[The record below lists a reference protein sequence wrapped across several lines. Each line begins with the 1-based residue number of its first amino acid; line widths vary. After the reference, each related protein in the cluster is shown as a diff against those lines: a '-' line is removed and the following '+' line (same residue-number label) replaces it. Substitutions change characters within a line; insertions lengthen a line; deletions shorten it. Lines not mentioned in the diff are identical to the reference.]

1 MEDSKLLKRIDEL
14 EKQVQE
20 LLKKDKLNMFGSSH
34 DTVGSITS
42 DLVLKTS
49 GKIKVQWRNKFID
62 LLKDGK
68 INVDTDVI
76 YKVSDKNSIGSK
88 TGIYVTDNREVYLK
102 PKSGDPINLIGEV
115 GTTYVSFLEPQ
126 ETTSDNKHTALV
138 NVGFLYPDINSIS
151 ENSLKNGIIYVESE
165 QKLYH
170 VKNGELSEYVFKFP
184 NPFTEQFIISKNDN
198 SQGSLLIVGKG
209 IENSVAFDSLFIY
222 NSDTKSV
229 IDSKIPISFRINNN
243 EFLNISSIVSEFKND
258 VIADTFKSSNYSSN
272 SGFKLYCINGKSI
285 LEVDQ
290 IIERDAET
298 IYSNYPE
305 YWIMDNNTVINSD
318 NEDRLLLN
326 FAFPH
331 SYQVG
336 DILRVYYKEEP
347 SEDDEEDP
355 EQQLVDLKVS
365 EVVDNKS
372 VYIDGNEEL
381 ILNNKLIFK
390 VYPGT
395 PIRIKEN
402 NVDLVQYSEN
412 LEETILMRFGS
423 LDELNLQRNDLNGD
437 TSIKGL
443 GFYSNQGVF
452 KEIQYSND
460 YILPEDDN
468 SSRLAST
475 EWIANKLLP
484 IGSIIM
490 FNGTTIPDGWHICD
504 GTEGTPNLIGKFIK
518 ADSTSGNTGG
528 SNSVTL
534 SSDNLPPHSHSIS
547 NSALDSI
554 KSKLVPAYDE
564 FYENTFDLGGDKHYV
579 VESGYEDKS
588 DKGLVGIKVEDLTGT
603 VSTTGNGDSFD
614 IQPEYYTLMFIMKIK

>member
-1 MEDSKLLKRIDEL
+1 MELSDLDKRINTL
-14 EKQVQE
+14 EKQIQE
-20 LLKKDKLNMFGSSH
+20 LLNKSKLNMFGSSH
-34 DTVGSITS
+34 DIVGSTSS
-42 DLVLKTS
+42 DLILKTR
-49 GKIKVQWRNKFID
+49 GKIKIQWGSKFID

-68 INVDTDVI
+68 LNVENEVI
-76 YKVSDKNSIGSK
+76 RKVSNKDAIGNKN
-88 TGIYVTDNREVYLK
+88 GIYITDNGEVYLK
-102 PKSGDPINLIGEV
+102 FSSGDPINILGEV
-115 GTTYVSFLEPQ
+115 GTTYVSFLTLQ
-126 ETTSDNKHTALV
+126 DTSSDNKHIALT
-138 NVGFLYPDINSIS
+138 NVGFLYPDIDSIS

-170 VKNGELSEYVFKFP
+170 VKDGQLTEYSFKFP
-184 NPFTEQFIISKNDN
+184 NPYTEQFVISKND
-198 SQGSLLIVGKG
+198 SKQGSLLIVGKG

-222 NSDTKSV
+222 NSTDNSI
-229 IDSKIPISFRINNN
+229 IDSKVPLSFRYNGN
-243 EFLNISSIVSEFKND
+243 EFLNISNISSEFKNS
-258 VIADTFKSSNYSSN
+258 VISNTFQSPNYTKN
-272 SGFKLYCINGKSI
+272 SGFKLYNINGKSI

-298 IYSNYPE
+298 LYFKYPE
-305 YWIMDNNTVINSD
+305 YWIMDNNTITYSD

-347 SEDDEEDP
+347 SEDDEKDP
-355 EQQLVDLKVS
+355 EQQLINLKVS
-365 EVVDNKS
+365 EVIDDKS
-372 VYIDGNEEL
+372 IYIEGNEDL
-381 ILNNKLIFK
+381 ILKNKLIFK

-423 LDELNLQRNDLNGD
+423 LNELNLQRNDSNGN
-437 TSIKGL
+437 TSINGI

-460 YILPEDDN
+460 YILSEDDN

-475 EWIANKLLP
+475 EWIINKLLP

-490 FNGTTIPDGWHICD
+490 FNGTIIPDDWHICD
-504 GTEGTPNLIGKFIK
+504 GTNGTPNLIGKFIK

-534 SSDNLPPHSHSIS
+534 NVNNLPSHNHSIS
-547 NSALDSI
+547 NSALNSI
-554 KSKLVPAYDE
+554 KSKLIPAYDE
-564 FYENTFDLGGDKHYV
+564 LYENAFDLGGDKHYI
-579 VESGYEDKS
+579 VESGYNNKG
-588 DKGLVGIKVEDLTGT
+588 DKGLVGIKVSDLTGT
-603 VSTTGNGDSFD
+603 ISSTGNGDSFD
-614 IQPEYYTLMFIMKIK
+614 IQPEYYTLIFIMKIK